1 MMMISVHILFTKDSC
16 WAEANNPFCT
26 RYQMTIRHSQELYL
40 VSNLGLK
47 EPICIQS
54 VLRNVVVNPVRRLA
68 VPNNL
73 LVEISSSSSKL

>member
-1 MMMISVHILFTKDSC
+1 MMMISVHTLFTKNSC
-16 WAEANNPFCT
+16 WAEANNLFLT
-26 RYQMTIRHSQELYL
+26 RYQTTIRHSQELYL
-40 VSNLGLK
+40 VSNLGLT

-54 VLRNVVVNPVRRLA
+54 VLRNAVVSTVRGLA